1 MDDPYITTVLPV
13 IVPRHVLLHVTLH
26 EALHPV
32 TLAHVAHE
40 FDRRAIYETK
50 MFDCIEFSFFSLL
63 IIIRVKVSSCRSSYH
78 SSFDTQMDLPL
89 SPRSGLFEKNLNF

>member
-32 TLAHVAHE
+32 TLAHIAHE

-50 MFDCIEFSFFSLL
+50 MFDYFIE
-63 IIIRVKVSSCRSSYH
+63 VKSNYRIYLRINRPHWV
-78 SSFDTQMDLPL
+78 
-89 SPRSGLFEKNLNF
+89 GEN